1 MELTLSVLLAAI
13 LFFGLMAIGGALF
26 ARGASDIVT
35 IFLLVF
41 ALFAG
46 FRPLLFV
53 LGLDSPYPDWLF
65 FEGEKAGVLT
75 TTLLGL
81 SLYLFLALL
90 GIATV
95 TTSRVKGWGPFF
107 VDREIDIPRALRV
120 TLVLT
125 GLGTLLSAY
134 LLVSYGGV
142 GGVIA
147 AAKVEKSLAG
157 MYALRA
163 VPAVGAIVAAA
174 TFIDARRQGTTARVT
189 ILLPLV
195 CAFANALYVFMWGS
209 RSTLVLVGATLILG
223 MRPPRRRAAVERDR
237 VVVRL
242 LVAVV
247 LVVVAASGM
256 RMARDTLARGEVQES
271 YATASAWRQASVGT
285 NSIYFDAAMLS
296 FRDWPSDYQFRDGE
310 DFYNGT
316 VGVVP
321 RAVWSG
327 KPTAIPPGKW
337 FRQVYDPRKVNGWPM
352 GAPALWYLNFG
363 WPGLVTGGLLSGLVV
378 GMIAAAQRRKP
389 RNGLNTGV
397 AIIAGVLVLPLGWDN
412 QVLMKFVIWLVPM
425 WVIGRY
431 LTPRRRTLPP
441 EPRQEPG
448 LLRGS

>member
-1 MELTLSVLLAAI
+1 MELTLSVLLAAT

-26 ARGASDIVT
+26 AHGPSDVVT
-35 IFLLVF
+35 VFLLVF

-53 LGLDSPYPDWLF
+53 LGLDTPYPDWLF
-65 FEGEKAGVLT
+65 FEGETADVLT
-75 TTLLGL
+75 TTLLAL

-90 GIATV
+90 GIATM
-95 TTSRVKGWGPFF
+95 TTSRVKGWAPFL
-107 VDREIDIPRALRV
+107 VDREIDVPRALKV

-134 LLVSYGGV
+134 LLATYGGV

-163 VPAVGAIVAAA
+163 IPAVGAIVAAA
-174 TFIDARRQGTTARVT
+174 TFIDARRRRDIGRLTTF
-189 ILLPLV
+189 LPLV
-195 CAFANALYVFMWGS
+195 CAFANAFYVFMWGS
-209 RSTLVLVGATLILG
+209 RSTLILVGATLVLG
-223 MRPPRRRAAVERDR
+223 LRPRPNRRSVERDR
-237 VVVRL
+237 VFLRL

-256 RMARDTLARGEVQES
+256 RMVRDTLARGEVQES
-271 YATASAWRQASVGT
+271 YATASVWRQASVGT

-296 FRDWPSDYQFRDGE
+296 FRDWPARQRFRGGE
-310 DFYNGT
+310 DFYNGV

-321 RAVWSG
+321 RFVWSG

-352 GAPALWYLNFG
+352 GAPALWYLNFS
-363 WPGLVTGGLLSGLVV
+363 WPGLVAGGLLSGLAV
-378 GMIAAAQRRKP
+378 GSVAAAQRRRP
-389 RNGLNTGV
+389 RNGFNTGV
-397 AIIAGVLVLPLGWDN
+397 AIITGVLVLPLGWDN

-425 WVIGRY
+425 WLLSMY
-431 LTPRRRTLPP
+431 LAPRRRVRHLVKNG
-441 EPRQEPG
+441 EPT
-448 LLRGS
+448 